1 MKVNAMQRD
10 QFKDGAAFRNRV
22 IEVLSKVTGN
32 GYLSGSV
39 EREGERTS
47 SVLLLLGE
55 FPPRKGAACEP
66 GIILNKRSQSVRQP
80 GDLCCPGG
88 SLEKL
93 DNFLARLLAVP
104 GSTLSKWP
112 AWPQLKDAHPQDAAF
127 LSLLYAA
134 ALREGWEEMRI
145 NPFGLTFLGVLPTER
160 LVMYKRSIHPMAV
173 WMSGQKRFRLNCEV
187 ERIVRFPLRA
197 LLDTSNYGCYRI
209 DVPSRI
215 NGKLESESADFPC
228 FVYPVDGR
236 KELLW
241 GATFRIVTQFLEM
254 IFGFKVPEIS
264 CLPLI
269 LGRLDKHYMT
279 GSAQDSGCKKHRPA
293 PAPGHHHPH

>member
-1 MKVNAMQRD
+1 MKMDATQMD
-10 QFKDGAAFRNRV
+10 LFKDGAALRKRV
-22 IEVLSKVTGN
+22 IEVLSEEVQGN

-55 FPPRKGAACEP
+55 FSPRKGAVCEP

-88 SLEKL
+88 GLEKW
-93 DNFLARLLAVP
+93 DNLLARLLAAR
-104 GSTLSKWP
+104 GSTLYKWP
-112 AWPQLKDAHPQDAAF
+112 GWPQLKDAHPQEAAF

-145 NPFGLTFLGVLPTER
+145 NPFGLTFLGLLPTQR

-173 WMSGQKRFRLNCEV
+173 WISAQKRFRLNSEV

-209 DVPSRI
+209 EVPSRI
-215 NGKLESESADFPC
+215 KGRLESESADFAC
-228 FVYPVDGR
+228 FVYPVEGR

-241 GATFRIVTQFLEM
+241 GATFRIVTRFLEM
-254 IFGFKVPEIS
+254 IFGFKVPEITH
-264 CLPLI
+264 LPLI
-269 LGRLDKHYMT
+269 PGRLDKHYMT
-279 GSAQDSGCKKHRPA
+279 GGAGNNGLKNHRLT
-293 PAPGHHHPH
+293 

>member
-1 MKVNAMQRD
+1 MKCDALQMDLLRD
-10 QFKDGAAFRNRV
+10 GPAFRKRV
-22 IEVLSKVTGN
+22 IEVLSKLGEN
-32 GYLSGSV
+32 GHLSGSV

-55 FPPRKGAACEP
+55 FSPRKGALSEP

-88 SLEKL
+88 GLEKL
-93 DNFLARLLAVP
+93 DNFLARLLAVR
-104 GSTLSKWP
+104 GSTLYKWP
-112 AWPQLKDAHPQDAAF
+112 GYCQLKDSRPSDAAY

-145 NPFGLTFLGVLPTER
+145 NPFGLTFLGFLPTQR
-160 LVMYKRSIHPMAV
+160 LVMYKSSIHPMAV
-173 WMSGQKRFRLNCEV
+173 WISGQKRFRLSSEV

-197 LLDTSNYGCYRI
+197 LLDASNYGCYRI
-209 DVPSRI
+209 DIPSRI
-215 NGKLESESADFPC
+215 KGKLERESADFPC
-228 FVYPVDGR
+228 FVYPVEGR

-264 CLPLI
+264 RLPLI
-269 LGRLDKHYMT
+269 LGRLDEHYMT
-279 GSAQDSGCKKHRPA
+279 GAADNNGRKNNRP
-293 PAPGHHHPH
+293 PGP